1 MLAGAFYLC
10 LAALPTFAVASSESF
25 SRGGRLRASVD
36 AAAFE
41 AELQAAMGGALGC
54 GGEVAPQKLRQLEAE
69 LDSTYATLPKNGAGR
84 IDRRSL
90 RYLTYRHFSQKY
102 ALVIR
107 GFEPSRPSN
116 ESLWAAAEVLSEKVP
131 GYVENVLMSR
141 HAEERGFD
149 VRDAALLITTIEQ
162 LVFDSESALL
172 TKVYEAQRKPL
183 ARSLGRPGIHQV
195 LEAYLVHWLLG
206 ADEDGIQMLLNSE
219 RLRRKTF
226 PHWDE
231 LVSFVHGQV
240 KALDWEKSR
249 DASGLSAGKYSFED
263 THQIVGGITHS
274 FASFWESECI
284 EMKDQLIA
292 MDPQRTG
299 RVPLSK
305 FYGTGLEADWRFA
318 ESEAYLR
325 ELGALDETG
334 RAGKQVIIPNYI
346 QAASNCI
353 VATNHYMVCCQND
366 CNPLLAELDRS
377 LRSPT
382 AEPQRILAVVRNMT
396 SGSSIEDEIDVR
408 VDAAMVAQLEAIAA
422 SHGGEVP
429 IHGRLFLQ
437 WLHYVFPRECP
448 FPHKSGTTVHRAPLE
463 FQGEYVASQETMK
476 AEASSLP
483 SAELP
488 TLNATN
494 GTEVELQWMS
504 QWSEEEELMAGYE
517 GAGKGRWRGLSRL
530 LGAGCF
536 GVAMLLG
543 AVRFNRKS
551 SAEGIESEIPLDVQH
566 DSKSFNFFKDCYRRR
581 RELNIELALPVHMK
595 PGPASKAPFWMVA
608 NGDFSKDLASVLHE
622 KYRRNLSP
630 EELKVQ
636 LQEFDP
642 SKVKSRVMIVERRYA
657 VSSWALP
664 GCSLA
669 LLSWLSSKGVWTLI
683 GSEDETCS
691 ICTETPQLGIRL
703 CAVWVWDKNVRLH
716 ITAVIASVVLIGVG
730 MVLSIYAT
738 HGPQLFEASGR
749 QSPKMCLYRPR
760 SKSAEAIAEEEALA
774 KKNYQALAARL
785 KKTEVF
791 CVVAMAMV
799 WRAAQAFDD
808 RLRLICGNDPF
819 RLRRTYG
826 DSARKEAEG
835 FKLIHA
841 IFEKSL
847 LAHRY
852 ELRRLT
858 GSSKADALLMPKDSE
873 GSGLPIQ
880 IKASSNSRKGE
891 GRRCR
896 YDFHNVL
903 GYDGMLVLMVALDS
917 GYVWACSGQSLKVQK
932 LQVTVGCKSDT
943 QRRVSDLASHLL
955 RSFHDTQE
963 FQRLS
968 VREATLACAPTHQV
982 EAFAR
987 LQLERLFQHVGMC
1000 LKNPFIHQT
1009 TVDSLLAWQ
1018 RPGSSPVLLRVQ
1030 EKAANN
1036 WRGDGR
1042 YAVVMSKRGGVL
1054 GRLAYSEDDFDLL
1067 AASVMNENQLQ
1078 GVFLIPMS
1086 VLVQRAFAVTK
1097 ATQMSLHPPWSAPK
1111 RKPTKDK
1118 YDWQLDFFLDLR
1130 AWQGSED
1137 LSPMLQARLRHLVLQ
1152 ASAAAA

>member
-1 MLAGAFYLC
+1 MLPC
-10 LAALPTFAVASSESF
+10 AAVRSFVWLPWRWS
-25 SRGGRLRASVD
+25 GGSGVVRTKVQHLE
-36 AAAFE
+36 AAA
-41 AELQAAMGGALGC
+41 
-54 GGEVAPQKLRQLEAE
+54 
-69 LDSTYATLPKNGAGR
+69 
-84 IDRRSL
+84 
-90 RYLTYRHFSQKY
+90 
-102 ALVIR
+102 
-107 GFEPSRPSN
+107 
-116 ESLWAAAEVLSEKVP
+116 AAAE
-131 GYVENVLMSR
+131 
-141 HAEERGFD
+141 
-149 VRDAALLITTIEQ
+149 AA
-162 LVFDSESALL
+162 
-172 TKVYEAQRKPL
+172 KYCGVYYNKAQ
-183 ARSLGRPGIHQV
+183 
-195 LEAYLVHWLLG
+195 
-206 ADEDGIQMLLNSE
+206 
-219 RLRRKTF
+219 
-226 PHWDE
+226 
-231 LVSFVHGQV
+231 
-240 KALDWEKSR
+240 
-249 DASGLSAGKYSFED
+249 
-263 THQIVGGITHS
+263 HS
-274 FASFWESECI
+274 F
-284 EMKDQLIA
+284 
-292 MDPQRTG
+292 
-299 RVPLSK
+299 
-305 FYGTGLEADWRFA
+305 
-318 ESEAYLR
+318 
-325 ELGALDETG
+325 
-334 RAGKQVIIPNYI
+334 
-346 QAASNCI
+346 
-353 VATNHYMVCCQND
+353 
-366 CNPLLAELDRS
+366 
-377 LRSPT
+377 
-382 AEPQRILAVVRNMT
+382 
-396 SGSSIEDEIDVR
+396 
-408 VDAAMVAQLEAIAA
+408 
-422 SHGGEVP
+422 
-429 IHGRLFLQ
+429 
-437 WLHYVFPRECP
+437 
-448 FPHKSGTTVHRAPLE
+448 
-463 FQGEYVASQETMK
+463 
-476 AEASSLP
+476 
-483 SAELP
+483 SA
-488 TLNATN
+488 
-494 GTEVELQWMS
+494 
-504 QWSEEEELMAGYE
+504 
-517 GAGKGRWRGLSRL
+517 K
-530 LGAGCF
+530 
-536 GVAMLLG
+536 
-543 AVRFNRKS
+543 
-551 SAEGIESEIPLDVQH
+551 
-566 DSKSFNFFKDCYRRR
+566 
-581 RELNIELALPVHMK
+581 
-595 PGPASKAPFWMVA
+595 
-608 NGDFSKDLASVLHE
+608 ASVRGIIHHVGT
-622 KYRRNLSP
+622 Y
-630 EELKVQ
+630 
-636 LQEFDP
+636 
-642 SKVKSRVMIVERRYA
+642 
-657 VSSWALP
+657 
-664 GCSLA
+664 
-669 LLSWLSSKGVWTLI
+669 
-683 GSEDETCS
+683 GS
-691 ICTETPQLGIRL
+691 
-703 CAVWVWDKNVRLH
+703 
-716 ITAVIASVVLIGVG
+716 
-730 MVLSIYAT
+730 
-738 HGPQLFEASGR
+738 
-749 QSPKMCLYRPR
+749 
-760 SKSAEAIAEEEALA
+760 
-774 KKNYQALAARL
+774 
-785 KKTEVF
+785 
-791 CVVAMAMV
+791 AMQ
-799 WRAAQAFDD
+799 AAQAFDD

-819 RLRRTYG
+819 RLRRSLNFPSKDEAAFRETPLQTRKRVLRTYG